1 MDFNMLDCLFCKIV
15 NGEIPSTKVYEDEN
29 FLGFLDIYPVVKGHV
44 LLIPKHHVEW
54 MQDDTDENVEKI
66 FVLAKNLMSKI
77 KTNLACD
84 FVQISIVGEDVP
96 HFHIHFIPRFKTDNM
111 PRWDKIK
118 YDSNDEMLDYA
129 KMITK

>member
-1 MDFNMLDCLFCKIV
+1 MLDCLFCKIV

>member
-1 MDFNMLDCLFCKIV
+1 MPDCLFCKIV
-15 NGEIPSTKVYEDEN
+15 NGEVSSTKVYEDEN

-54 MQDDTDENVEKI
+54 MQDDTDENIEKI

>member
-1 MDFNMLDCLFCKIV
+1 MLDCLFCKIV

-54 MQDDTDENVEKI
+54 MQDDTDENIEKI
-66 FVLAKNLMSKI
+66 FVLAKKLMSKI

>member
-1 MDFNMLDCLFCKIV
+1 MPDCLFCKIV

-54 MQDDTDENVEKI
+54 MQDDTDENIEKI

>member
-54 MQDDTDENVEKI
+54 MQDDTDENIEKI
-66 FVLAKNLMSKI
+66 FVLAKKLMSKI